1 MAVVQERLS
10 PDEILGRVERV
21 LDGMITASRLNF
33 GHADVTCEPDRLVD
47 VVTTL
52 RNHED
57 TRTVFFTFLSAID
70 RSTFG
75 DEESDG
81 RGELEVLVHLY
92 SPELVLHVN
101 VHVPLPMD
109 SPTCASISGV
119 FRGAEWH
126 ERETHEMF
134 GIAFEGH
141 PGLTNLYL
149 PEDFEGRPLLKSF
162 RLPSRFVKD
171 WPGAKDPEEAAGGG
185 RG

>member
-1 MAVVQERLS
+1 MAVAQERLS
-10 PDEILGRVERV
+10 PDEILERVERV
-21 LDGMITASRLNF
+21 LGDKVTGSRLNF
-33 GHADVTCEPDRLVD
+33 GHVDVTCRPDQVVD

-52 RNHED
+52 RDHED
-57 TRTVFFTFLSAID
+57 TRSIFFTFLSAID

-75 DEESDG
+75 DEDAEG
-81 RGELEVLVHLY
+81 RGELEVLIHLY
-92 SPELVLHVN
+92 SPELIFHVN
-101 VHVPLPMD
+101 VHVPLPMEA
-109 SPTCASISGV
+109 PRCPSISGV

-134 GIAFEGH
+134 GIFFEGH

-162 RLPSRFVKD
+162 RLPSRFVKP